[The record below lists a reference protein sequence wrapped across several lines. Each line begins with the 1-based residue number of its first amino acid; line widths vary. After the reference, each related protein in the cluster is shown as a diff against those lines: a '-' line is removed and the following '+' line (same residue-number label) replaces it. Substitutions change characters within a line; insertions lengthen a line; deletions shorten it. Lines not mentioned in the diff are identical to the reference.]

1 GVPIACDPSNPA
13 YERRLRAAVRQMI
26 SPRGYGADG
35 FKIDFTARIPAG
47 PGLTLHGDT
56 WGLELMHD
64 YLRILHS
71 EARRAKRDSLVM
83 THTPHPYLTDVVD
96 MIRLNDANHGRD
108 TKRDIN
114 PSMTHRA
121 RLAAIACPTAII
133 DTDNWPMPNKASWR
147 AYMHLQPEL
156 GVPSLYFA
164 THIDAT
170 GEALDAE
177 DYRLI
182 REVWARCRD
191 GSNSTI
197 STELKVRRAERDE
210 MPGLSI
216 QSPWL
221 PAEG

>member
-1 GVPIACDPSNPA
+1 MV
-13 YERRLRAAVRQMI
+13 

-47 PGLTLHGDT
+47 PGLTLYGDT
-56 WGLELMHD
+56 WGLELMRD
-64 YLRILHS
+64 YLRIVHS
-71 EARRAKRDSLVM
+71 EARRVKPDALIM
-83 THTPHPYLTDVVD
+83 AHTPHPYLADVVD

-108 TKRDIN
+108 TRRDIN

-133 DTDNWPMPNKASWR
+133 DTDNWPMPNKAAWR
-147 AYMHLQPEL
+147 AYMNLQPEL

-182 REVWARCRD
+182 RDVWARYRAR
-191 GSNSTI
+191 SNIIASDPG
-197 STELKVRRAERDE
+197 EVRPRENE
-210 MPGLSI
+210 TPGFSV
-216 QSPWL
+216 QAPPM
-221 PAEG
+221 PAEGYE